1 MVSESSEAQPPR
13 LASLTKYIP
22 YPGIAHAG
30 GRYVGA
36 HYRALASEWAIDA
49 TAPLTTDNADASR
62 RVEDVASVALI
73 RGSGLFAGGRLKPVA
88 DVEAA
93 WAGSVVTRNVRNEF
107 RRADAA
113 VWDRLHRADVIEFQ
127 WSEMFALAEP
137 VRRRMPEGFLVGIA
151 HDVITQRWE
160 RAAGAARA
168 PLSSAYRVA
177 AARSRGRE
185 QLSLAQLDVVIVFSQ
200 KDADLARELSPGT
213 PVEIVLPGLGPEETA
228 PVRAP
233 QAAEPIVLFTGAL
246 NRADNHDGIEWFLQ
260 RVWPAVLRAVPS
272 ARLVI
277 AGAHPRPGLERM
289 VARADRAVLTGYLE
303 SLEPSYAEAS
313 VFIAPLFTGAGVK
326 FKTIDAMVRGVPVVA
341 TPVGAEGIG
350 DADLFAG
357 LTDDADEFAASVVGA
372 LAANGSARTR
382 RAQQWAESRYGV
394 TAFERRLRGLYAGF
408 PRTP

>member
-1 MVSESSEAQPPR
+1 VVSKSSEGQPTG

-36 HYRALASEWAIDA
+36 HYRALAREWSIEAM
-49 TAPLTTDNADASR
+49 APLTSDNAAASR
-62 RVEDVASVALI
+62 GVEDVASVTLI
-73 RGSGLFAGGRLKPVA
+73 RGRGLFAGGRLKPLA

-93 WAGSVVTRNVRNEF
+93 WAGSSVTRNVRHEF
-107 RRADAA
+107 RRRDAEA
-113 VWDRLHRADVIEFQ
+113 WERLQRAAVIEFQ
-127 WSEMFALAEP
+127 WSEMFDLAEI
-137 VRRRMPEGFLVGIA
+137 VRRRVPNRFLVGVA

-160 RAAGAARA
+160 RAAAAA
-168 PLSSAYRVA
+168 KPLVSGAYRVA
-177 AARSRGRE
+177 AARSRVRE
-185 QLSLAQLDVVIVFSQ
+185 QRSLAHLDLVIVFSQ

-213 PVEIVLPGLGPEETA
+213 DVEVVLPGLGTEGPA
-228 PVRAP
+228 LVRKP
-233 QAAEPIVLFTGAL
+233 HAAEPIVLFTGAL
-246 NRADNHDGIEWFLQ
+246 NRPDNHNGIEWFLQ
-260 RVWPAVLRAVPS
+260 RVWPSVLREAPS
-272 ARLVI
+272 ARLVV
-277 AGAHPRPGLERM
+277 AGAHARPGLERM

-394 TAFERRLRGLYAGF
+394 TAFEQRLRGLYAGF